1 MILPKLKKHKG
12 LIDST
17 QVPKPIKRIVRKL
30 KNNGYDAKLVGGCVR
45 DILLGLNPKDFDVVT
60 SATPNQVKHLF
71 SHAQII
77 GRRFRIV
84 HVKCEIGV
92 VEVSTYRKVS
102 KNPRDPTVPTRSL
115 VRSPKQVGTMKHDYL
130 LRDFTV
136 NALYFDIERNVIY
149 DFVHGLKDLKHRQ
162 LRCIGDPVTRFNED
176 CHRILR
182 AVRFVSK
189 LGFQLTENLEQS
201 LHAQTH
207 LLERL
212 EPHRLSY
219 DLEKMLLHGY
229 ARALCSNLVKYKFLP
244 YIFPSSDTNDPLSQ
258 AALKNTDDRVKIGK
272 PVRFSFLLAAF
283 YWHHY
288 REMNVRNDREAE
300 ILAAKKILEYPAE
313 QIALRADVR
322 DFVVET
328 WRLQAKLEQRPLRNG
343 KQLLGRKRFR
353 AGYDLLC
360 MRANL
365 GEASQEIA
373 NWWTKI
379 QEVPEAEQERMLK
392 EVAPARK
399 RRSKRRRRP
408 QKASQQ
414 VATAP

>member
-1 MILPKLKKHKG
+1 MPKLTTHKG
-12 LIDST
+12 LIDSA

-30 KNNGYDAKLVGGCVR
+30 KDNGYDAKLVGGCVR
-45 DILLGLNPKDFDVVT
+45 DTLLGLKPKDFDVVT
-60 SATPNQVKHLF
+60 SATPNQVKRIF
-71 SHAQII
+71 DHAQII

-92 VEVSTYRKVS
+92 VEVSTYRKGNQ
-102 KNPRDPTVPTRSL
+102 KKQDPTMPVRSL
-115 VRSPKQVGTMKHDYL
+115 VRSPKQVGTMKHDYV

-149 DFVHGLKDLKHRQ
+149 DFVRGLKDLKHRQ

-189 LGFQLTENLEQS
+189 LGFQLTDALEQS
-201 LHAQTH
+201 LYAQTH
-207 LLERL
+207 LLALL

-229 ARALCSNLVKYKFLP
+229 ARALCRNLVKYKFLP
-244 YIFPSSDTNDPLSQ
+244 YIFPAIDTNDPLSQ

-272 PVRFSFLLAAF
+272 PVRFAFLLAAF
-283 YWHHY
+283 YWNHY
-288 REMNVRNDREAE
+288 RDANVRNDREAE
-300 ILAAKKILEYPAE
+300 IRAAKEILEYPAE

-322 DFVVET
+322 DFVIET

-379 QEVPEAEQERMLK
+379 QELPEAEQEQMLK

-408 QKASQQ
+408 RRASQQ
-414 VATAP
+414 ESTAP

>member
-1 MILPKLKKHKG
+1 MPKLKRHKG

-17 QVPKPIKRIVRKL
+17 KVPKPIKRIVRKL
-30 KNNGYDAKLVGGCVR
+30 KDNGFDAKLVGGCVR
-45 DILLGLNPKDFDVVT
+45 DILLGLKPKDFDVVT
-60 SATPNQVKHLF
+60 SATPNQVKRVF
-71 SHAQII
+71 NHARII

-92 VEVSTYRKVS
+92 VEVSTYRKGS
-102 KNPRDPTVPTRSL
+102 KKNQDPSVPTRSL
-115 VRSPKQVGTMKHDYL
+115 VRSPKQVGTMKLDYL

-149 DFVHGLKDLKHRQ
+149 DFTRGLKDLKHRQ
-162 LRCIGDPVTRFNED
+162 LRCIGNPESRFNED

-182 AVRFVSK
+182 AIRFVSK
-189 LGFQLTENLEQS
+189 LGFEMTEDLERS

-207 LLERL
+207 LLANL

-229 ARALCSNLVKYKFLP
+229 ARVLCNNLEKYKFLP
-244 YIFPSSDTNDPLSQ
+244 YIFPAIDAHDPLSQ
-258 AALKNTDDRVKIGK
+258 AALRNTDDRVKVGK
-272 PVRFSFLLAAF
+272 PVRFAFLLAAF
-283 YWHHY
+283 YWLHY
-288 REMNVRNDREAE
+288 RQMSVRNDREAE
-300 ILAAKKILEYPAE
+300 ILAAKKVLEYPGE
-313 QIALRADVR
+313 KIALRADVR

-353 AGYDLLC
+353 AGFDLLC
-360 MRANL
+360 MRANI
-365 GEASQEIA
+365 GEVSQEIA
-373 NWWTKI
+373 RWWTKI
-379 QEVPEAEQERMLK
+379 QELPEAEQEQMLK
-392 EVAPARK
+392 EVSPARK

-408 QKASQQ
+408 PKASQQ
-414 VATAP
+414 TATAP

>member
-1 MILPKLKKHKG
+1 MAKLKRHKG

-17 QVPKPIKRIVRKL
+17 HVPKPIKRIVRKL
-30 KNNGYDAKLVGGCVR
+30 KDNGYDAKLVGGCVR
-45 DILLGLNPKDFDVVT
+45 DILLGLTPKDFDVVT
-60 SATPNQVKHLF
+60 SATPNQVKRIF
-71 SHAQII
+71 NHAQII

-84 HVKCEIGV
+84 HVKCEFGV
-92 VEVSTYRKVS
+92 VEVSTYRKGS
-102 KNPRDPTVPTRSL
+102 KKTTNPTVPARSL
-115 VRSPKQVGTMKHDYL
+115 VRSPKQVGTMKQDYR

-149 DFVHGLKDLKHRQ
+149 DFVRGLKDLQHRQ
-162 LRCIGDPVTRFNED
+162 LRCIGDPESRFNED

-189 LGFQLTENLEQS
+189 LDFQLTEALERS
-201 LHAQTH
+201 LQAQTH
-207 LLERL
+207 LLVHL

-229 ARALCSNLVKYKFLP
+229 ARTLCSNLVKYRLLP
-244 YIFPSSDTNDPLSQ
+244 YILPAIDTSEPLSQ
-258 AALKNTDDRVKIGK
+258 AALKNTDHRVKIGK
-272 PVRFSFLLAAF
+272 PVRFAFLLSAF

-288 REMNVRNDREAE
+288 RDADVQNDREAE
-300 ILAAKKILEYPAE
+300 IQAAKKILDYPAE

-322 DFVVET
+322 DFVIET

-360 MRANL
+360 MRANI
-365 GEASQEIA
+365 GEASQEIV
-373 NWWTKI
+373 NWWAKI
-379 QEVPEAEQERMLK
+379 QKLPEAEQEQMLK
-392 EVAPARK
+392 AVAPARK

-408 QKASQQ
+408 RKASQQ